1 LTKQIASVFWL
12 RLIIDESKTEED
24 IIVILKT
31 QAEPTKK
38 FLIRP
43 YIMSLAISIRDKYDA
58 LKDIGS
64 VIILNLI
71 PHYETYSNKLLPL
84 KSEVI
89 CENLSTIH
97 RLSGEHSRVVIAWGD
112 HPAGLFKV

>member
-1 LTKQIASVFWL
+1 LL
-12 RLIIDESKTEED
+12 Y
-24 IIVILKT
+24 LKPSR
-31 QAEPTKK
+31 ANKK
-38 FLIRP
+38 FLSKTVYVSS
-43 YIMSLAISIRDKYDA
+43 YIYHNRDKYDA

-89 CENLSTIH
+89 CAELSTIH
-97 RLSGEHSRVVIAWGD
+97 RLSGEALRVVIAWEIIQQVYLKYETLK
-112 HPAGLFKV
+112 AQVMQILAKNNNKLFYVDKL